1 MCMHSRP
8 TFLWTLID
16 EEQYQ
21 YFMKIHSFLYFTWKL
36 MIIALS
42 NQNNFTKF
50 LPLAEVQDSIKF
62 LPKYVTII
70 LCQLWWF
77 QLDSLSNFIKCIL
90 TIFPDSPNKLRLDK
104 HRSKRQIEVRVFL
117 PSSAPWHISSSGNG
131 GHC

>member
-1 MCMHSRP
+1 MHSRP
-8 TFLWTLID
+8 TFQWTLID
-16 EEQYQ
+16 EKQNQ
-21 YFMKIHSFLYFTWKL
+21 YFMTIHSFLYFTWKL
-36 MIIALS
+36 MIIASS
-42 NQNNFTKF
+42 NQNNFKKF
-50 LPLAEVQDSIKF
+50 LPLAEVQDYSIKF

-90 TIFPDSPNKLRLDK
+90 TIFPDSSNKLRLDK